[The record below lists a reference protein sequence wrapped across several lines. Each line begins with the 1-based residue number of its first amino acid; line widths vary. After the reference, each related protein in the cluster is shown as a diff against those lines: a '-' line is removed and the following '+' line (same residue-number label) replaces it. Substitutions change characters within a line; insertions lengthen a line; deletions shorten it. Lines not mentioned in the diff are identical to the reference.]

1 MTLDSP
7 RMSMDAATSKSEG
20 VDLREVREQL
30 AAARERLDQL
40 AAEQAKAL
48 AALQRAESRRGS
60 LPYRLVA
67 EVRARLRGAA

>member
-7 RMSMDAATSKSEG
+7 RMSVDATTSKSEG

-40 AAEQAKAL
+40 AAEQAEAL

>member
-7 RMSMDAATSKSEG
+7 RMSADASKSEG

-40 AAEQAKAL
+40 AAEQVKAL
-48 AALQRAESRRGS
+48 EALQRAESRRGS

-67 EVRARLRGAA
+67 EAKARMRGTA

>member
-1 MTLDSP
+1 MSLDSP
-7 RMSMDAATSKSEG
+7 RIIMDATTSTNDG

-40 AAEQAKAL
+40 AAEQSEAL

-67 EVRARLRGAA
+67 EVKARLRGAA